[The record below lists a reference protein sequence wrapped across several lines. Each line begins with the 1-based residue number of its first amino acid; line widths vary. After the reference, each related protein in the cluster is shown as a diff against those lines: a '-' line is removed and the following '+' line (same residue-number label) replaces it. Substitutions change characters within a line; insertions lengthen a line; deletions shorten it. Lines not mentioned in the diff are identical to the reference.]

1 MIINQRGN
9 DADRKPN
16 SEPNRLPSD
25 EKIDVSVAVARKRAR
40 AKKHDN
46 PDNEKSQHGEKKDIG
61 ALTMHNQV
69 ERSCCLVWR
78 TSFFFSLGFAAF
90 PFVVFGFVALGINSF
105 WPIRN
110 LRASSIWL
118 SAIRSS

>member
-1 MIINQRGN
+1 MIISQRTN

-25 EKIDVSVAVARKRAR
+25 EKIDVSVAVAGKRTR

-46 PDNEKSQHGEKKDIG
+46 PNDEKPQHGEKKNIG
-61 ALTMHNQV
+61 TLTMHNQV
-69 ERSCCLVWR
+69 ERAFCFVSR
-78 TSFFFSLGFAAF
+78 TSLFLGFAAF
-90 PFVVFGFVALGINSF
+90 PFVVFDFVALGINSF

-118 SAIRSS
+118 SAIRSL